1 MNKINNKFHYV
12 YEIIELNSDMR
23 YIGSR
28 TSKIHPTLDIGIK
41 YFSSSRNKEF
51 ILNQKN
57 NPSNY
62 KYVVL
67 DIFEDKKSAIDEEIR
82 LHNLYDVGKNKKYY
96 NRSKQTSNKYDTTGK
111 LVVKNSNGE
120 MLLCG
125 IDDELVLNG
134 TYVSIH
140 KGNSVAKINGKY
152 QCIKTSEFDRNIHEG
167 VQRNKMSVIDINGNT
182 FCTDINDDRMNISIF
197 GVTKNHT
204 TVYNKITDD
213 YEYIN
218 KSDFNQEI
226 HLHLNENKV
235 AVKDV
240 LGNNIQVH
248 INDPRFKSG
257 ELVGVTKDLMLIR
270 DLHYPNN
277 KCFYINKNEYETYD
291 KSRYVNAQCGTVT
304 MFNSKT
310 KHKIVIN
317 KYTSEYNDYINNGY
331 KNLTD
336 KRINFIKLENV
347 KINKLLFY
355 KNKINHDTIKSF
367 VLKHLIM
374 DKKVR
379 RQYHPSFKS
388 MNTFWFYHKDKLN
401 YMIKYYGN
409 LCINKNNYNEM
420 LYRIINDIIVYNS
433 NYVYHGF
440 KHGYKQK
447 KV

>member
-1 MNKINNKFHYV
+1 
-12 YEIIELNSDMR
+12 
-23 YIGSR
+23 
-28 TSKIHPTLDIGIK
+28 
-41 YFSSSRNKEF
+41 
-51 ILNQKN
+51 
-57 NPSNY
+57 
-62 KYVVL
+62 
-67 DIFEDKKSAIDEEIR
+67 
-82 LHNLYDVGKNKKYY
+82 
-96 NRSKQTSNKYDTTGK
+96 
-111 LVVKNSNGE
+111 

-310 KHKIVIN
+310 NHKIVIN

-336 KRINFIKLENV
+336 KRISFINFIKFERV
-347 KINKLLFY
+347 KINKLLIY
-355 KNKINHDTIKSF
+355 KNKINHDTVKSF
-367 VLKHLIM
+367 VLKYLII
-374 DKKVR
+374 DGRVSRKYDSR
-379 RQYHPSFKS
+379 LKS
-388 MNTFWFYHKDKLN
+388 TKIFWFYHKDKLN
-401 YMIKYYGN
+401 YMIKHYGN
-409 LCINKNNYNEM
+409 LCDNKNSYHEM
-420 LYRIINDIIVYNS
+420 LYRIINDIMVYNS
-433 NYVYHGF
+433 NVVYHGF
-440 KHGYKQK
+440 NYGYKRK
-447 KV
+447 YIRNNK